1 MEKLERK
8 INRAFTLSVISLL
21 IVIAIVCLW
30 MFKSREIAVVTLDTF
45 VGVIVALLAIIV
57 TLVLGWQIFNI
68 FELKNKI
75 DEVNE
80 LKKQFGQQQRT
91 IEQLTLK
98 NKHITGY
105 TWGKSCEKEEDWF
118 HAFRFLLISL
128 EASLQL
134 DNPINISMIF
144 KHLRLVAKNI
154 KSHTR
159 CSKKRHQEVVLTDKS
174 IRSLHN
180 FTIIENEYLGLYNKI
195 FAKIE
200 VDDSE
205 Q

>member
-57 TLVLGWQIFNI
+57 TIVLGWQIFNI

-98 NKHITGY
+98 NKHTTGY
-105 TWGKSCEKEEDWF
+105 TWGKSCEKEENWF

-144 KHLRLVAKNI
+144 KHLRIVAKNI

-159 CSKKRHQEVVLTDKS
+159 CSKKRYQEVVLTDKS

>member
-1 MEKLERK
+1 MEDLNYKA
-8 INRAFTLSVISLL
+8 NVAFYLSILSLL
-21 IVIAIVCLW
+21 VAFVVLGCWYFGTL
-30 MFKSREIAVVTLDTF
+30 ELAVVTPETF
-45 VGVIVALLAIIV
+45 IGVTVALLAIIV

-98 NKHITGY
+98 NKHTTGY

-144 KHLRLVAKNI
+144 KHLRIVAQNI

-159 CSKKRHQEVVLTDKS
+159 CSKKRYQEVVLTDKS

-200 VDDSE
+200 VDDSKK
-205 Q
+205 